1 MGQLTP
7 TPDRDEGGQ
16 GADEAMALLARLRYI
31 VQDRDRHGNLRIYVR
46 RHGRKIRLRETPGT
60 KAFMTEYHAA
70 LAGQLPP
77 PTRRRE
83 PDDGTL
89 QHLIDSYMKSATW
102 RALARLTRATRG
114 GVLQRTAAEP
124 VGDGT
129 AGALP
134 FAMMERRHVVML
146 RDRIAD
152 RPSAANNRVKAL
164 RQLFTWAQENDLATT
179 NPARHVRK
187 LKTPGNGFKPWTL
200 DDIQTF
206 ARHHAG
212 NPRAMLALHLLV
224 WTGVR
229 RSDLAQLGRQHIRLL
244 DGRPHLVYVQHKG
257 RDRHPRKVEHL
268 ITPGLQQAI
277 DRWAD
282 PQHLTFLTTSY
293 GKPFTIGGMG
303 NRMRAWC
310 DRAGLFDVSSHGVR
324 KGIGD
329 ATAELG
335 ATEYQIMALLGHASP
350 TQSEVYTRNANRRR
364 MGAAAIEALDAKLSH
379 LHPDAE

>member
-1 MGQLTP
+1 MSPPAAT
-7 TPDRDEGGQ
+7 EGQ
-16 GADEAMALLARLRYI
+16 GADMALLARLRYI
-31 VQDRDRHGNLRIYVR
+31 ATDRDRHKNLRIYVR

-60 KAFMTEYHAA
+60 KAFMAEYQAA
-70 LAGQLPP
+70 LAGTATPAP
-77 PTRRRE
+77 SRRHA
-83 PDDGTL
+83 PDDGSL

-102 RALARLTRATRG
+102 RTLAALTQATRR
-114 GVLQRTAAEP
+114 GVLERAAAEP

-134 FAMMERRHVVML
+134 FALMERRHVVML

-164 RQLFTWAQENDLATT
+164 RQMFTWAQENDLATT
-179 NPARHVRK
+179 NPARHVRR
-187 LKTPGNGFKPWTL
+187 LDTPGTGWKPWTL

-206 ARHHAG
+206 ARHHAD

-229 RSDLAQLGRQHIRLL
+229 RSDLAQLGRQHIRAL

-268 ITPGLQQAI
+268 ITPGLQQALN
-277 DRWAD
+277 RWAD
-282 PQHLTFLTTSY
+282 PKQLTFLTTAR
-293 GKPFTIGGMG
+293 GEPFSIGGIG

-310 DRAGLFDVSSHGVR
+310 DQAGLTDVSAHGVR

-329 ATAELG
+329 VTAELG
-335 ATEYQIMALLGHASP
+335 ATQHQIMALLGHANP
-350 TQSEVYTRNANRRR
+350 GQSEVYTRNANRRR
-364 MGAAAIEALDAKLSH
+364 MGAQAIEALDAKLSH